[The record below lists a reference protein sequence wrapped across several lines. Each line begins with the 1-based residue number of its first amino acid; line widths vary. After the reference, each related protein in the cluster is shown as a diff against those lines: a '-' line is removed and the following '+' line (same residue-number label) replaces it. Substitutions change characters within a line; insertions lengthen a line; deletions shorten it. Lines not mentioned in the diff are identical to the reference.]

1 MLSKTFL
8 HIPNSSIAQ
17 QQLFKTQDGLML
29 PSLNKR
35 VKERRGLKNAA
46 AAAARSQID
55 PRVGGGGG
63 GGGGT

>member
-1 MLSKTFL
+1 MLSKKFL

-35 VKERRGLKNAA
+35 VKERRGFKNAA

-55 PRVGGGGG
+55 PRVRG